1 MDFDLRDWRFKDE
14 KSELKPRKGL
24 NNNRRIMNG
33 EASAFDVYYYEAFQH
48 MALCF
53 FDVRASEITGS
64 GSDRRGKLVQFNYCV
79 SGRIELSL
87 EDEFNLCLNEGDF
100 CVSKETSKSSS
111 FFPTKEYKGVT
122 IYFEENAFYEENKA
136 ILNTFG
142 LPFLEMDTIYFRERN
157 TLVSKAGDDL
167 RGVMHSLWE
176 KRENLSDFKIKHST
190 LEILHILLEH
200 SLAKEKNHGYYTR
213 IQAKIAKSA
222 EEILTKNL
230 DKHIPIRT
238 VAAKFGVSETSLKN
252 YFKAVF
258 GENISLY
265 LRKIR
270 MKKAAQML
278 LETNLSVGEISG
290 IVGYT
295 KQGKFAELFRNHYGY
310 SPLEYRRRKFL
321 EMKKTK

>member
-1 MDFDLRDWRFKDE
+1 MDFELRDWGFKDE
-14 KSELKPRKGL
+14 KSELKPQKGL
-24 NNNRRIMNG
+24 NSNRRILNG

-53 FDVRASEITGS
+53 FDICASKITGS

-87 EDEFNLCLNEGDF
+87 EDGFNLCLNEGDF
-100 CVSKETSKSSS
+100 CVSKEVSKSPS
-111 FFPTKEYKGVT
+111 FFPTKEYKGITV
-122 IYFEENAFYEENKA
+122 YFEENSFYEENKDM
-136 ILNTFG
+136 LNIFG
-142 LPFLEMDTIYFRERN
+142 LPFLELANIYFSERS
-157 TLVSKAGDDL
+157 TLVSKANGDL
-167 RGVMHSLWE
+167 RAVMHSLWE
-176 KRENLSDFKIKHST
+176 KRENLSDFRLKHSV
-190 LEILHILLEH
+190 LEILHILLEY
-200 SLAKEKNHGYYTR
+200 SSANEKNHSYYTR
-213 IQAKIAKSA
+213 LQAQIAKSA

-230 DKHIPIRT
+230 EKHIPIRILA
-238 VAAKFGVSETSLKN
+238 VKFGVSETSLKN

-290 IVGYT
+290 MVGYT

-310 SPLEYRRRKFL
+310 SPLEYRRIKFSENKL
-321 EMKKTK
+321 EK